1 MKLENTL
8 SIPVAVEDAWRVLL
22 DVERVAPCVPGATL
36 TASDGDEHRGRIK
49 VKLGP
54 IGLTYNGTVTFL
66 SRDEQARIVVLEAG
80 GREARGNGT
89 AKALVTC
96 RLTDA
101 GDDRTD
107 VHVETELNI
116 TGKPAQFG
124 RGTLAEVSGAL
135 MDRFAENLAAE
146 LAVNAPEAPAY
157 RAADAGMSPEA
168 PAGSPEPTPGD
179 EHPAPARHTPA
190 APLDLID
197 ATGAG
202 ALKRVAPIAAAAA
215 LLIFALGLLGRRRHH
230 R

>member
-36 TASDGDEHRGRIK
+36 TASDGDEHQGRIK
-49 VKLGP
+49 VRLGP

-66 SRDEQARIVVLEAG
+66 SRDEQARVVVLEAG

-101 GDDRTD
+101 GGDRTD
-107 VHVETELNI
+107 VYVETELNI

-146 LAVNAPEAPAY
+146 LTANSHESGGRSA
-157 RAADAGMSPEA
+157 
-168 PAGSPEPTPGD
+168 
-179 EHPAPARHTPA
+179 HPAAAEPSAHPAAAERSANPAATDETAA

-197 ATGAG
+197 VTGAG
-202 ALKRVAPIAAAAA
+202 PLKRAVPIALAAA
-215 LLIFALGLLGRRRHH
+215 LLILALGLRGRRRHH

>member
-66 SRDEQARIVVLEAG
+66 SRDERARVVVLEAG

-101 GDDRTD
+101 GGDRTD
-107 VHVETELNI
+107 VYVETELNV

-124 RGTLAEVSGAL
+124 RGTLAEVSGVL

-146 LAVNAPEAPAY
+146 LAANSHESGGHSAHS
-157 RAADAGMSPEA
+157 AAA
-168 PAGSPEPTPGD
+168 EPSA
-179 EHPAPARHTPA
+179 HPAAVERSANPAASKATAA

-197 ATGAG
+197 VTGAG
-202 ALKRVAPIAAAAA
+202 ALKRAVPIALAAA
-215 LLIFALGLLGRRRHH
+215 LLILALGLRGRRRHH

>member
-8 SIPVAVEDAWRVLL
+8 SIPVPVEDAWPVLL

-36 TASDGDEHRGRIK
+36 TVSDGDEHRGRIK

-54 IGLTYNGTVTFL
+54 VGLTYTGTVTFL
-66 SRDEQARIVVLEAG
+66 SRDEQAKVVVLEAG

-101 GDDRTD
+101 GGGRTD
-107 VHVETELNI
+107 IHVETELNI

-124 RGTLAEVSGAL
+124 RGVLAEVSGAL
-135 MDRFAENLAAE
+135 MERFAQNLAAE
-146 LAVNAPEAPAY
+146 IAP
-157 RAADAGMSPEA
+157 DSPEERV
-168 PAGSPEPTPGD
+168 SEPDT
-179 EHPAPARHTPA
+179 ARTA
-190 APLDLID
+190 DPLDLID
-197 ATGAG
+197 ATGARAFERAAPFA
-202 ALKRVAPIAAAAA
+202 ALAA
-215 LLIFALGLLGRRRHH
+215 LLILALGLRSRRRHG

>member
-8 SIPVAVEDAWRVLL
+8 SIPVAVDDAWQVLL

-54 IGLTYNGTVTFL
+54 IALTYSGTVTFL
-66 SRDEQARIVVLEAG
+66 KRDEQAKVVVLEAG

-96 RLTDA
+96 RLSDA
-101 GDDRTD
+101 GGGRTA
-107 VHVETELNI
+107 VHVETDLSI

-135 MDRFAENLAAE
+135 MERFAGEPRRRNRGQLTRTGRAFTHSGALRRTTGPDRGHRRHGCQADGAARGRG
-146 LAVNAPEAPAY
+146 PADPHA
-157 RAADAGMSPEA
+157 RP
-168 PAGSPEPTPGD
+168 PAR
-179 EHPAPARHTPA
+179 PAPPR
-190 APLDLID
+190 
-197 ATGAG
+197 
-202 ALKRVAPIAAAAA
+202 
-215 LLIFALGLLGRRRHH
+215 
-230 R
+230 

>member
-36 TASDGDEHRGRIK
+36 TASDGDEHQGRIK

-66 SRDEQARIVVLEAG
+66 SRDERSRVVVLEAG

-101 GDDRTD
+101 GGDRTD
-107 VHVETELNI
+107 VYVETELKV

-146 LAVNAPEAPAY
+146 LAANSHESGGHSAHPTAAEASAHPAAAE
-157 RAADAGMSPEA
+157 RAAN
-168 PAGSPEPTPGD
+168 PAAAD
-179 EHPAPARHTPA
+179 ETSA

-197 ATGAG
+197 VTGAG
-202 ALKRVAPIAAAAA
+202 ALKRAVPIALAAA
-215 LLIFALGLLGRRRHH
+215 LLILALGLRGRRRHH

>member
-36 TASDGDEHRGRIK
+36 TASDGDEHRGWIK

-66 SRDEQARIVVLEAG
+66 TRDERARVVVLEAG

-101 GDDRTD
+101 GGDRTD
-107 VHVETELNI
+107 VYVETELNV

-146 LAVNAPEAPAY
+146 LAANSQEPAERSARPAAAERY
-157 RAADAGMSPEA
+157 ANRAAS
-168 PAGSPEPTPGD
+168 T
-179 EHPAPARHTPA
+179 EHTA

-202 ALKRVAPIAAAAA
+202 ALKRVAPIALAAA
-215 LLIFALGLLGRRRHH
+215 LLILALGLRGRRRHH